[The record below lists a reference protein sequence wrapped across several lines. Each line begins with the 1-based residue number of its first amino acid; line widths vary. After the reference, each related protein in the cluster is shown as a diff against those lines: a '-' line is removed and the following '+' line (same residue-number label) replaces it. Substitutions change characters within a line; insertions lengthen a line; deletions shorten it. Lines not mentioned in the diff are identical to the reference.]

1 MKQVFKSIFIA
12 VCFILAL
19 NDFSNNAQAS
29 VNSNKSDIFIVRT
42 VESGIAYITIYTDSG
57 IVLAKVA
64 EL

>member
-1 MKQVFKSIFIA
+1 MKQVFKSILIA

-19 NDFSNNAQAS
+19 NVFSNNAQAS
-29 VNSNKSDIFIVRT
+29 VNNNKTDIIIVRT
-42 VESGIAYITIYTDSG
+42 VEDGIHYITICTDSG